1 MIKTQPSMSIEYLFE
16 LRSKLGNVV
25 ERIED
30 QFQRGFFTD
39 LLDILLL
46 ELPIDYDDIQK
57 RGIYKALIL
66 GTEDL
71 AVINSFVGA
80 DTSELLSDESSYLVS
95 INRTF
100 REQTLK
106 IDFIQNKDLS
116 EEARRIITST
126 FRRKNPKVDIGR
138 SLGNSQIPSLSLKD
152 VDLSLLQSFDD
163 DIKLLKSTGLI
174 RKITVDIHFYNDL
187 SSNNDVFSLC
197 RCVDIVPPR
206 YNWDEQNSINLLGD
220 FSTSKFYN
228 FIILNTRDDF
238 SIKAFLDLFLQY
250 EDKLEVKDK
259 LSRKIM
265 ENIFYGFDNN
275 ILNQT
280 RLLQEKPE
288 YREKIKSVLLKDTVS
303 YRHSHQAVLFL
314 LSYLEYF
321 FLQNSAT
328 PANLYSRTSNKVNQN
343 INRLFNKM
351 RVVIGN
357 SEPLEE
363 SELFSQMEIP
373 SSLKKMEIGSLFYT
387 AFNSKTIQDI
397 LFEIAKL
404 LSYEI
409 LMIMANNSID

>member
-1 MIKTQPSMSIEYLFE
+1 MIKIQSSMSIKYLFE

-30 QFQRGFFTD
+30 EFQRGFFRD

-46 ELPIDYDDIQK
+46 ELPLDYDDIQK

-71 AVINSFVGA
+71 SVINSFVGA
-80 DTSELLSDESSYLVS
+80 DTSELLSSESSYLVS

-116 EEARRIITST
+116 EEARRIIASA

-138 SLGNSQIPSLSLKD
+138 SLNNSQIPSLSLKD
-152 VDLSLLQSFDD
+152 FDLSLLQSFDD

-174 RKITVDIHFYNDL
+174 RKITVDIHFYDDIC
-187 SSNNDVFSLC
+187 NNDNVFSLC
-197 RCVDIVPPR
+197 RCIDVVPLK
-206 YNWDEQNSINLLGD
+206 YAWDEQSSIKLIED
-220 FSTSKFYN
+220 FSGSKFYN
-228 FIILNTRDDF
+228 FIILNAKDDF
-238 SIKAFLDLFLQY
+238 LIKAFFDLFLHY
-250 EDKLEVKDK
+250 KDKLEIKDN

-265 ENIFYGFDNN
+265 KNVFYSFDSN

-280 RLLQEKPE
+280 RFLQEKPE
-288 YREKIKSVLLKDTVS
+288 YKEKIKGVLIKDNVS
-303 YRHSHQAVLFL
+303 HRHNYQAVLFL

-321 FLQNSAT
+321 FLQNSET
-328 PANLYSRTSNKVNQN
+328 PGNLYSRASNKVNQN
-343 INRLFNKM
+343 INRLVDKM
-351 RVVIGN
+351 RVVTGN
-357 SEPLEE
+357 SEPSEELE
-363 SELFSQMEIP
+363 SFNQMEMP
-373 SSLKKMEIGSLFYT
+373 SSLKKMGIGSLFHT
-387 AFNSKTIQDI
+387 VFNSRAIQDI
-397 LFEIAKL
+397 LFEISKL

-409 LMIMANNSID
+409 LVIMAGDDSD